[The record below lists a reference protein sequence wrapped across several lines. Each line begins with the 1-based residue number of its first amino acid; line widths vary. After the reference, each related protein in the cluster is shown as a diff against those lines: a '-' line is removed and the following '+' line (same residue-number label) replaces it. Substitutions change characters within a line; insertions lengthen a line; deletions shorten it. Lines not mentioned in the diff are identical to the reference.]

1 MKTLTDKEME
11 LMQILWDKG
20 SLGLRELF
28 ENLPEPRSHFNTI
41 STMIRRLEEHGMVKH
56 HAVSLK
62 VYLYEAAVTLDEY
75 QHYAQRDLVDK
86 AFGGSY
92 MGFISKLVEEEEIS
106 IGELRQLIELIE
118 KK

>member
-20 SLGLRELF
+20 SLGMRELC
-28 ENLPEPRSHFNTI
+28 ENLSEPRSHFNTI

-56 HAVSLK
+56 RAVSLK
-62 VYLYEAAVTLDEY
+62 VYLYEAAVTRDEY
-75 QHYAQRDLVDK
+75 QNYAQRDLVDK

-106 IGELRQLIELIE
+106 IDELRELIELIE

>member
-11 LMQILWDKG
+11 LMQILWNKG
-20 SLGLRELF
+20 SLGMRELY

-41 STMIRRLEEHGMVKH
+41 STMVKH

-106 IGELRQLIELIE
+106 IGELRELIELIE